1 MTRRGGYEG
10 GRKKAREL
18 TLTQLRAA
26 IAKKTRDLRDLRT
39 AYADARSSSQ

>member
-18 TLTQLRAA
+18 TLTQYRAA
-26 IAKKTRDLRDLRT
+26 IAKKTRDLRDLRA
-39 AYADARSSSQ
+39 AYEQAKAH